1 MFFARTEHRR
11 RAAHAAA
18 LLLVT
23 TASAWAQGPSELT
36 SAHPSITALAR
47 VLPAQSGTVLPPYE
61 PTLAKSDPLSDATRV
76 SVSAIHIS
84 GNTILGP
91 ELAAVAA
98 KYEARTL
105 SVPELRSLQDEL
117 SLVYVQRGYLTSGA
131 TLTSLD
137 AGVLEVQIVE
147 GRLESIRAKS
157 DGRYHGEYVA
167 SYLESF
173 GDLQP
178 VNAFDIERRLQALQ
192 NEPHVAGVDA
202 RLLPGEQRGDAILL
216 VETRETP
223 PLSARFLANNY
234 QTPAVGAWSGQAGV
248 GYHNLAGRGD
258 DLDLSVRDT
267 QGLWEFDGQ
276 YSVPVNARGTRAELY
291 SSIMHSEIIDGPF
304 DDLDIKADSETAGV
318 KLVHPF
324 SRDPAN
330 LFSMS
335 LTGEWWRSKTYLLGS
350 GFSFVEGPDDGV
362 AKATVVRAGAD
373 WRTRS
378 ARSVF
383 AASMHVSVG
392 LDVLDST
399 QAQGNA
405 PDGNFVSTRLRAQW
419 ARRVDFLDSQFISRF
434 DGQFANRALLGMEQM
449 TLGGRWSIRGYRENT
464 LIRDNGLIGSLEWR
478 VPIFVEAAG
487 RVVLEVGPFVDLSYS
502 WNTNRGEIGPN
513 ELNSAGLGLNWRP
526 LDRVHFE
533 VYWGHEFDHI
543 DYPGKD
549 ELQDAGVHVGL
560 EVSTQ

>member
-1 MFFARTEHRR
+1 M
-11 RAAHAAA
+11 
-18 LLLVT
+18 
-23 TASAWAQGPSELT
+23 
-36 SAHPSITALAR
+36 
-47 VLPAQSGTVLPPYE
+47 
-61 PTLAKSDPLSDATRV
+61 
-76 SVSAIHIS
+76 
-84 GNTILGP
+84 
-91 ELAAVAA
+91 
-98 KYEARTL
+98 
-105 SVPELRSLQDEL
+105 
-117 SLVYVQRGYLTSGA
+117 
-131 TLTSLD
+131 
-137 AGVLEVQIVE
+137 QIVE
-147 GRLESIRAKS
+147 GRLESIRARS
-157 DGRYHGEYVA
+157 DGRYRGDYVA

-202 RLLPGEQRGDAILL
+202 RLLPGEQRGDAVLV

-223 PLSARFLANNY
+223 PLSARFEANNY
-234 QTPAVGAWSGQAGV
+234 QTPAVGAWGGQAGV

-258 DLDLSVRDT
+258 DLDMSLRDT

-276 YSVPVNARGTRAELY
+276 YSIPVNAYGTRAKLY
-291 SSIMHSEIIDGPF
+291 GSVMHSEIVDGPF
-304 DDLDIKADSETAGV
+304 DDLDIKADSETAG
-318 KLVHPF
+318 LELLHPF
-324 SRDPAN
+324 SRDPTN
-330 LFSMS
+330 LFSMW

-362 AKATVVRAGAD
+362 AKATVVRVGAD
-373 WRTRS
+373 WRNRS

-392 LDVLDST
+392 LDALDST
-399 QAQGNA
+399 QAKGNA
-405 PDGNFVSTRLRAQW
+405 ADGNFVSTTLRAQW
-419 ARRVDFLDSQFISRF
+419 ARRIDFLDSQLITRF

-464 LIRDNGLIGSLEWR
+464 LIRDNGLIGSVEWR
-478 VPIFVEAAG
+478 VPLFVDASG
-487 RVVLEVGPFVDLSYS
+487 RVVLEMGPFVDLSYS

-533 VYWGHEFDHI
+533 LYWGHELDDI

-549 ELQDAGVHVGL
+549 KLQDAGVHLGL

>member
-1 MFFARTEHRR
+1 M
-11 RAAHAAA
+11 
-18 LLLVT
+18 LLLT
-23 TASAWAQGPSELT
+23 TGSAWAQDAGEMPG
-36 SAHPSITALAR
+36 APASITALDR
-47 VLPAQSGTVLPPYE
+47 VLPAQSGTILPPYE
-61 PTLAKSDPLSDATRV
+61 PTLARPDPLVGATRV
-76 SVSAIHIS
+76 SISAIHIS
-84 GNTILGP
+84 GNSILGP

-98 KYEARTL
+98 KYEGRTL
-105 SVPELRSLQDEL
+105 SLSELRELQDEL

-137 AGVLEVQIVE
+137 ADILQVQIVE
-147 GRLESIRAKS
+147 GRLESIRAQS
-157 DGRYHGEYVA
+157 DGRYRGEYVA

-192 NEPHVAGVDA
+192 NEPHVSGVDA

-223 PLSARFLANNY
+223 PLSARFEANNY
-234 QTPAVGAWSGQAGV
+234 QTPAVGAWGGQAGV

-258 DLDLSVRDT
+258 QLDLAFRDT

-276 YSVPVNARGTRAELY
+276 YSIPISPDGTRAELY
-291 SSIMHSEIIDGPF
+291 GSAMHSEIIDGPF
-304 DDLDIKADSETAGV
+304 DDLDIKADSETMGV
-318 KLVHPF
+318 KFVHPF

-330 LFSMS
+330 LFSTS

-373 WRTRS
+373 WRKRS

-383 AASMHVSVG
+383 AASMQVSVG
-392 LDVLDST
+392 LDALDAT
-399 QAQGNA
+399 QAHGNA
-405 PDGNFVSTRLRAQW
+405 PDGEFVSTRLRAQW
-419 ARRVDFLDSQFISRF
+419 ARRVDFLDSQFITRF
-434 DGQFANRALLGMEQM
+434 DAQFANRALLGMEQM

-464 LIRDNGLIGSLEWR
+464 LIRDNGAIGSVEWR
-478 VPIFVEAAG
+478 VPLFVEASG
-487 RVVLEVGPFVDLSYS
+487 RVVLEMGPFVDLSYS
-502 WNTNRGEIGPN
+502 WNTNRGEIGPHD
-513 ELNSAGLGLNWRP
+513 LNSAGLGLNWRP
-526 LDRVHFE
+526 LDHVHFE
-533 VYWGHEFDHI
+533 LYWGHELDHI

-549 ELQDAGVHVGL
+549 KLQDAGVHLGL